1 MSIEK
6 TIKEMAKL
14 PLHHE
19 PGERYAY
26 AIGIDVLGY
35 LIEIISGLS
44 LADYFK
50 NEIFNP
56 LQMNDTFFLSSRR

>member
-1 MSIEK
+1 
-6 TIKEMAKL
+6 MARL

-19 PGERYAY
+19 PGERFTY

-44 LADYFK
+44 LADYFQ

-56 LQMNDTFFLSSRR
+56 RNE